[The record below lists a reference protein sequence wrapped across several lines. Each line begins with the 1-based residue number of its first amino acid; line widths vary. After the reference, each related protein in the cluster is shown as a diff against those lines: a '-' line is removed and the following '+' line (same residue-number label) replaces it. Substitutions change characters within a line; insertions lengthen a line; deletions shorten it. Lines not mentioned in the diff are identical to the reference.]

1 MPGLMDVITQTI
13 GGDTMKQ
20 MSRQLGTSEQST
32 GTAVSAAL
40 PMLLSALARNASQP
54 NGASALFQAL
64 DKDHDGSVL
73 NDLSGFLGNAQ
84 SGSGAGILGHVLG
97 DRQDAAK
104 SALGQ
109 VSGMNAG
116 SAGQLLTMLAPIV
129 MGALGRAQRQ
139 QGLDAGGL
147 GAMLQGEH
155 QDLHQNAPDA
165 MGLVNQLLGQQGGG
179 SALNEIGGMVG
190 KLFGGR

>member
-54 NGASALFQAL
+54 NGAHALVQAL
-64 DKDHDGSVL
+64 DKDHDGS
-73 NDLSGFLGNAQ
+73 
-84 SGSGAGILGHVLG
+84 
-97 DRQDAAK
+97 
-104 SALGQ
+104 
-109 VSGMNAG
+109 
-116 SAGQLLTMLAPIV
+116 P
-129 MGALGRAQRQ
+129 
-139 QGLDAGGL
+139 
-147 GAMLQGEH
+147 
-155 QDLHQNAPDA
+155 PDA
-165 MGLVNQLLGQQGGG
+165 MGMVNQLLGQQGGG
-179 SALNEIGGMVG
+179 SALSEIGGMVD

>member
-1 MPGLMDVITQTI
+1 MPGLMDIITQSI
-13 GGDTMKQ
+13 GGDAMRQ
-20 MSRQLGTSEQST
+20 MSRQVGASEQST

-40 PMLLSALARNASQP
+40 PLLLSALAKNSSQP
-54 NGASALFQAL
+54 QGASALLRAL

-73 NDLSGFLGNAQ
+73 DDLPGLIHNPQ

-97 DRQDAAK
+97 DRQEAAQ
-104 SALGQ
+104 SAIAQ
-109 VSGMNAG
+109 TSGMNAA
-116 SAGQLLTMLAPIV
+116 SVGQLLTLLAPIV

-139 QGLDAGGL
+139 QGLDSAGL

-155 QDLHQNAPDA
+155 QDLHQSAPGPMD
-165 MGLVNQLLGQQGGG
+165 MVTRLLGQESGGL
-179 SALNEIGGMVG
+179 SEVVG

>member
-1 MPGLMDVITQTI
+1 MAGLMDIITQSI

-20 MSRQLGTSEQST
+20 MSRQLGASEQST

-40 PMLLSALARNASQP
+40 PLLLSALARNASQP
-54 NGASALFQAL
+54 QGASSLLRAL

-73 NDLSGFLGNAQ
+73 DDLTGLINNPQ
-84 SGSGAGILGHVLG
+84 SGPGAGILGHVLG
-97 DRQDAAK
+97 DRQEAAQT
-104 SALGQ
+104 ALAQ
-109 VSGMNAG
+109 TSGMNAG

-139 QGLDAGGL
+139 QGLDSAGL

-155 QDLHQNAPDA
+155 QDLHQSAPGPMD
-165 MGLVNQLLGQQGGG
+165 MVTRLLGQESGGL
-179 SALNEIGGMVG
+179 SEIGGIVG
-190 KLFGGR
+190 KLFG